1 MRLTRRQKQIYDFVR
16 GYIDAEGYAP
26 TLEEIAGHFG
36 LSSLATVH
44 KHLKNL
50 EEKGAIERDWNRGR
64 SMEVV
69 REDESAVAAVEIP
82 MLGEVAAGMPIEAVV
97 DDEKLQIP
105 ESLLHGSATYALR
118 VRGWSMV
125 DEHICDGDI
134 LIVEERKTAERG
146 QTVIA
151 LVDGEAATVKQF
163 FPEGDVVRLQP
174 ANERMAPILVRA
186 DRVRIQGIVRG
197 VVRKMA

>member
-26 TLEEIAGHFG
+26 TLEEIAGHFE

-69 REDESAVAAVEIP
+69 VEDESAPASVEIP
-82 MLGEVAAGMPIEAVV
+82 LLGEVAAGMPIEAVV
-97 DDEKLQIP
+97 DDEKLRIP
-105 ESLLHGSATYALR
+105 EGLLRGTASYALR

-125 DEHICDGDI
+125 DEHIADGDI

-151 LVDGEAATVKQF
+151 LVDGETATVKQF

-174 ANERMAPILVRA
+174 ANERMAPILMRA

-197 VVRKMA
+197 VVRRI